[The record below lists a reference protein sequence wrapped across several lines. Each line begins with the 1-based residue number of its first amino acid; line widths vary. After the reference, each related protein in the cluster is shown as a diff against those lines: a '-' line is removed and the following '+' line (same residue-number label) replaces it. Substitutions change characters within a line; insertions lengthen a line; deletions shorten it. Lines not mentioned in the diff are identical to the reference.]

1 MTILTERQMEE
12 YLRDG
17 AIYDSEGNIDS
28 SEVIEV
34 AISKGF
40 VPYLLDGQGDLHD
53 TYIFV
58 RK

>member
-1 MTILTERQMEE
+1 MTILTEQQMED
-12 YLRDG
+12 YLRDE

-28 SEVIEV
+28 NEVIEV
-34 AISKGF
+34 ALSKGF
-40 VPYLLDGQGDLHD
+40 DSYLLEGQGDLHD